1 MTSDS
6 RLVDPL
12 FKARSFCGIIP
23 TKLLRGGSV
32 MKKLLIA
39 PISFVLG
46 LVIEVLE
53 PLAKKS
59 KATWDDTVIKVMKLI
74 KLALQL
80 GGFKK

>member
-1 MTSDS
+1 
-6 RLVDPL
+6 
-12 FKARSFCGIIP
+12 
-23 TKLLRGGSV
+23 